1 MQRRHVSD
9 LGPELSAGAVAISVL
24 RSVML
29 VALVVVAYYLVP
41 LDEELG
47 VSAWTKFAVGL
58 LAFTAFVV
66 WQIRIILGSAR
77 PRLRALEAVAVG
89 LPFLLVF
96 FSASYVVIERSTPG
110 SFSESLS
117 RNDALYYTVTI
128 FSTVGTGDIVPVT
141 EGARMITM
149 VQMVAGVIAVGVI
162 AKVVVGA
169 VQVAT
174 RRRGGR
180 DTGDGGE

>member
-1 MQRRHVSD
+1 MKRRHLFDSI
-9 LGPELSAGAVAISVL
+9 PELTGRAVVVSVL
-24 RSVML
+24 RSVVL

-47 VSAWTKFAVGL
+47 FSAWTKFAVGL
-58 LAFTAFVV
+58 LVFTAFVG
-66 WQIRIILGSAR
+66 WQLKVILGSPR
-77 PRLRALEAVAVG
+77 PRLRAMEAVAVG
-89 LPFLLVF
+89 LPFLLMF
-96 FSASYVVIERSTPG
+96 FAASYVVIERSTPG

-149 VQMVAGVIAVGVI
+149 VQMVVGVIAVGVI

-174 RRRGGR
+174 KRRSGR
-180 DTGDGGE
+180 DTGGD